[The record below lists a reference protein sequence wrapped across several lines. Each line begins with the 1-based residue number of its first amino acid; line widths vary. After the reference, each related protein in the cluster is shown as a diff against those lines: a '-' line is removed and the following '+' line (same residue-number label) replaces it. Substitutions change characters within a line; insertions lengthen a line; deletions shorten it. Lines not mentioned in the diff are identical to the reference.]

1 MTSTPELPE
10 VPEVPDAR
18 LADIAALCENCGAIS
33 AVLGVDGVTQMIPQA
48 AARLAQADHAVL
60 HLASEE
66 SGQLRVA
73 ARSGAETGPVG
84 QAAEDLLA
92 QAAWQSQAPVVA
104 ANLRQDPR
112 FAGAAPGAAIAA
124 AAVRLHRQAEEIGT
138 LSVYRAAEGAGRGA
152 FEAFEVEI
160 LARLAASASVAVEN
174 ARYFSSLAQ
183 RAQELEALREIG
195 QAIAS
200 RLELSA
206 VLEAVA
212 AGAMRLLG
220 SQHTQIM
227 LWDEPTEALR
237 YGAALGTE
245 AERVRHQTFQE
256 GRGINMTVARTRQPM
271 MLNDYQ
277 ASPYALP
284 EFPDVVATLTT
295 PVVFG
300 ERLLGVLHSHSTQVG
315 KRFAPDDLRR
325 LKMLATQAAIAIEN
339 ARLFEEAR
347 MRSARLAALSELSR
361 RVSSSLELQQV
372 FDYVVRAVVDLL
384 GLGLA
389 RVWVGQEQTGLL
401 HLRAS
406 AGDPDLLAPPRD
418 SFHPGEGMTGTAFQ
432 TRAVLTVTDAG
443 RDSRYAEQA
452 WARERGVK
460 AVAVVP
466 LVRGEAA
473 VGVVSVARREDR
485 PFTADEIDLLMS
497 FAQHAAIAIENARL
511 FQETERLARANLVR
525 LRKISILNEIGLVM
539 QGTMQ
544 LDALLQIILTGVTF
558 GGGLGF
564 NRGLILLVE
573 EARGLLQGR
582 MGVGPTTGE
591 EAAQAWQA
599 LSAQTMSLRE
609 IITERITHLAE
620 EAGRPFAQL
629 ARSLTIPLQ
638 PEAGVLALTALEGRP
653 FRIVNA
659 REDSRVHA
667 DREGRLGV
675 EEFVSVPLMAKGK
688 VVGVIA
694 VDNKFNRRAIT
705 DEDLEFLMLFATHA
719 GLAVESAQVYT
730 RLEEASREL
739 RRTQHELIQNERLAA
754 LGEMAAHVVHEIRNP
769 LVSIGGFAR
778 RLARRLGG
786 REPEGPY
793 AEIIAREVDRLE
805 RIVRDVHGMSREM
818 RPTLVHTDLHA
829 LLQDCLVLYGE
840 RMSHQRVQL
849 RMELGQRPLILPL
862 DPVQAKQAV
871 LNLVGNALEA
881 MAGGGTL
888 TVTTHIVPGSAR
900 ALPEA
905 EGRPPEPVP
914 PGDGARAGRP
924 GGPEPDHFAED
935 EWVVLSIGDTGGGIP
950 EAIVGEIFNPFFTTK
965 DTGTGLGLA
974 LVRRVARAH
983 GGHVDVENR
992 PGVGVTFRLWFPLTP
1007 APDAGTAR

>member
-1 MTSTPELPE
+1 MTSTHQFT
-10 VPEVPDAR
+10 DSH
-18 LADIAALCENCGAIS
+18 LADLAVLCEGCGAIT
-33 AVLGVDGVTQMIPQA
+33 ATLDLAGVTQMIPQV
-48 AARLAQADHAVL
+48 AARLVRAEHAVL
-60 HLASEE
+60 HLPAED

-73 ARSGAETGPVG
+73 ARSGGEVGLVGPAG
-84 QAAEDLLA
+84 EELLA
-92 QAAWQSQAPVVA
+92 EAVWQSERPVAVA
-104 ANLRQDPR
+104 DLRQDAR
-112 FAGAAPGAAIAA
+112 FAGAAPPPAAA
-124 AAVRLHRQAEEIGT
+124 AAVTLRRQAEGIGT
-138 LSVYRAAEGAGRGA
+138 LSVYRTAAGAAAGGA
-152 FEAFEVEI
+152 FEAFELEI
-160 LARLAASASVAVEN
+160 LVRLAANAAVALEN
-174 ARYFSSLAQ
+174 ARYFSNSAQ
-183 RAQELEALREIG
+183 RAEELDALREIG
-195 QAIAS
+195 QAITS

-206 VLEAVA
+206 VLEAVT

-220 SQHTQIM
+220 SQHTQVM
-227 LWDEPTEALR
+227 LWEEATETLR

-245 AERVRHQTFQE
+245 AERVRHQTFQR

-277 ASPYALP
+277 ASPHALP

-300 ERLLGVLHSHSTQVG
+300 DRLLGVLHSHSTQAG
-315 KRFAPDDLRR
+315 KRFTLDDLRR

-361 RVSSSLELQQV
+361 RVTSSLEPQQV
-372 FDYVVRAVVDLL
+372 FDYVVRAGVDLL

-389 RVWVGQEQTGLL
+389 RVWVWQEDTGLL

-406 AGDPDLLAPPRD
+406 AGDTDLLAPARD
-418 SFHPGEGMTGTAFQ
+418 SFHSGEGITGVAFQ
-432 TRAVLTVTDAG
+432 TRAVTTVADAG
-443 RDSRYAEQA
+443 QDDRYAEQA
-452 WARERGVK
+452 WALEHGVK

-466 LVRGEAA
+466 LVRGEGAA
-473 VGVVSVARREDR
+473 GVISVGRREDR
-485 PFTADEIDLLMS
+485 PFTGEEIDLLLS

-564 NRGLILLVE
+564 NRALLLLADE
-573 EARGLLQGR
+573 PRGLLQGR

-591 EAAQAWQA
+591 EAALAWQA

-609 IITERITHLAE
+609 IITERIAHLAE
-620 EAGRPFAQL
+620 EAERPFAKL

-638 PEAGVLALTALEGRP
+638 PEAGVLALTAIEGRP

-659 REDSRVHA
+659 REDSRVHP

-675 EEFVSVPLMAKGK
+675 EEFASVPLMAKGK

-694 VDNKFNRRAIT
+694 VDNKFNRRPIT
-705 DEDLEFLMLFATHA
+705 EEDLEFLSLFATHA

-786 REPEGPY
+786 KEPEGPY
-793 AEIIAREVDRLE
+793 SEIIAREVDRLE
-805 RIVRDVHGMSREM
+805 RIVRDVQSMSREM
-818 RPTLVHTDLHA
+818 RPMPVHTDLHA
-829 LLQDCLVLYGE
+829 LLQDCLVLFGE
-840 RMSHQRVQL
+840 RMSQQRVQL

-862 DPVQAKQAV
+862 DPVQTKQAV
-871 LNLVGNALEA
+871 LNLVDNALEA

-888 TVTTHIVPGSAR
+888 SVTTHTVRGGADRLGEVALSPPDAGDAGEAVAQVADPAR
-900 ALPEA
+900 DRL
-905 EGRPPEPVP
+905 
-914 PGDGARAGRP
+914 AG
-924 GGPEPDHFAED
+924 G
-935 EWVVLSIGDTGGGIP
+935 EWIVLSVGDTGGGIP
-950 EAIVGEIFNPFFTTK
+950 EGIVNEIFNPFFTTK

-992 PGVGVTFRLWFPLTP
+992 PGVGVTFRLWFPVQP
-1007 APDAGTAR
+1007 AVDPGTSH

>member
-1 MTSTPELPE
+1 MTSTHQLT
-10 VPEVPDAR
+10 DSR
-18 LADIAALCENCGAIS
+18 LADLAVLCEGCGALS
-33 AVLGVDGVTQMIPQA
+33 ATLDLARVTQMIPQVV
-48 AARLAQADHAVL
+48 ARLVRADHAVL
-60 HLASEE
+60 HLAAED

-73 ARSGAETGPVG
+73 ARSGGEAGPVG
-84 QAAEDLLA
+84 AAGEELLA
-92 QAAWQSQAPVVA
+92 EAAWQSETPVVVA
-104 ANLRQDPR
+104 DLRQDAR
-112 FAGAAPGAAIAA
+112 FAGTVPAPAAA
-124 AAVRLHRQAEEIGT
+124 AAVTLRRQAEGIGT
-138 LSVYRAAEGAGRGA
+138 LSVYRAAGDGTGRGA
-152 FEAFEVEI
+152 FEAIELEI
-160 LARLAASASVAVEN
+160 LVRLAANAAVALEN
-174 ARYFSSLAQ
+174 ARYFSSSAQ
-183 RAQELEALREIG
+183 RAEELDALREIG
-195 QAIAS
+195 QAITS

-227 LWDEPTEALR
+227 LWEETSETLH

-245 AERVRHQTFQE
+245 ADRVRQQTFQR

-300 ERLLGVLHSHSTQVG
+300 DRLLGVLHSHSTQAG
-315 KRFAPDDLRR
+315 KRFTLDDLRR
-325 LKMLATQAAIAIEN
+325 LKMLATQTAIAIEN

-361 RVSSSLELQQV
+361 RVTSSLELQQV

-389 RVWVGQEQTGLL
+389 RVWVWQEDTGLL

-406 AGDPDLLAPPRD
+406 AGDTDLLAPARD
-418 SFHPGEGMTGTAFQ
+418 SFHSGEGITGVAFQ
-432 TRAVLTVTDAG
+432 TRAVTTVADAG
-443 RDSRYAEQA
+443 QDGRYAERA
-452 WARERGVK
+452 WALERGVK
-460 AVAVVP
+460 AVAGVP
-466 LVRGEAA
+466 LVRGEGA
-473 VGVVSVARREDR
+473 VGVVSVGRREGR
-485 PFTADEIDLLMS
+485 PFTGEEIDLLLS

-544 LDALLQIILTGVTF
+544 LEALLQIILTGVTF

-564 NRGLILLVE
+564 NRALLLLADE
-573 EARGLLQGR
+573 GRGLLQGR

-609 IITERITHLAE
+609 IITERIAHLAE
-620 EAGRPFAQL
+620 EAERPFAKL

-638 PEAGVLALTALEGRP
+638 PEAGVLALTAIEGRP

-659 REDSRVHA
+659 REDSRVHP

-675 EEFVSVPLMAKGK
+675 EEFASVPLMAKGK

-694 VDNKFNRRAIT
+694 VDNKFNRRPIT
-705 DEDLEFLMLFATHA
+705 DEDLEFLLLFATHA

-786 REPEGPY
+786 KEPEGPY
-793 AEIIAREVDRLE
+793 SEIIAREVDRLE
-805 RIVRDVHGMSREM
+805 RIVRDVQSMSREM
-818 RPTLVHTDLHA
+818 RPTPVHTDLHA
-829 LLQDCLVLYGE
+829 LLQDCLVLFGE
-840 RMSHQRVQL
+840 RMSQQRVQL
-849 RMELGQRPLILPL
+849 RMELGQRPLILAL
-862 DPVQAKQAV
+862 DPVQTKQAV
-871 LNLVGNALEA
+871 LNLVANALEA

-888 TVTTHIVPGSAR
+888 TVTTHTVEGGADRLDEAGVTPPHSSMAGEGAPAAR
-900 ALPEA
+900 TT
-905 EGRPPEPVP
+905 EP
-914 PGDGARAGRP
+914 AG
-924 GGPEPDHFAED
+924 GGVAAG
-935 EWVVLSIGDTGGGIP
+935 EWIVLSIGDTGGGIS
-950 EAIVGEIFNPFFTTK
+950 EGIVHEIFNPFFTTK

-983 GGHVDVENR
+983 GGRVDVENR
-992 PGVGVTFRLWFPLTP
+992 PGVGVTFRLWFPVEP
-1007 APDAGTAR
+1007 AADPGTAH